1 MPSAIREGMKRAHVR
16 LNGWLQAL
24 ILVAWLAAGGVE
36 VFAESGVTGSIPIV
50 SPKKSWFKRH
60 FGRQTVEEVLRE
72 AKQPRDVCRAVARNV
87 GYRTEDVD
95 RWASLQETWARGFG
109 DCEDFASSVAILC
122 QQLGFEAK
130 VHLYFALG
138 GRRDGHAVVVGIWQ
152 GRMWMSDLGSYKEV
166 DSIED
171 VKDRVARNL
180 ECDPRD
186 LWGSVLDHDGVQRF
200 IARSR
205 GENITLS
212 TSGVRL

>member
-1 MPSAIREGMKRAHVR
+1 MPSAIREGMKRTHVR
-16 LNGWLQAL
+16 LNWRLRAL
-24 ILVAWLAAGGVE
+24 ILVAWLAGCGVE
-36 VFAESGVTGSIPIV
+36 IFAESGGAVSAPV
-50 SPKKSWFKRH
+50 ASPKKSWFQRH
-60 FGRQTVEEVLRE
+60 FGRQTVEEVLLE
-72 AKQPRDVCRAVARNV
+72 AQRPRDVCRAVARNV

-109 DCEDFASSVAILC
+109 DCEDFAASVAILC
-122 QQLGFEAK
+122 HQLGFEAK

-138 GRRDGHAVVVGIWQ
+138 GRREGHAVVVGLWQ

-186 LWGSVLDHDGVQRF
+186 LWGSILDHDGVQRF
-200 IARSR
+200 IAR
-205 GENITLS
+205 GLGGDVAVS
-212 TSGVRL
+212 TSASRN